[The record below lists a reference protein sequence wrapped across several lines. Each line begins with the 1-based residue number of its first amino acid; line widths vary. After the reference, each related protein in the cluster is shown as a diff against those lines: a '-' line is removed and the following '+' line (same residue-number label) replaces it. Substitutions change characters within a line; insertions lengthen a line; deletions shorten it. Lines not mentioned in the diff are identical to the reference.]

1 MKRTHPFGYAPSRSG
16 GSHRRYG
23 VPVARKQT
31 IKVRKA
37 YQVTRRDKKGNPIL
51 DEDGKPVV
59 DIYYNTFTKTIYHY
73 DHVKKG
79 RTLADMVYESP
90 SFLDYV
96 ERQLKRQEE
105 RAEERRKKKEAK
117 Q

>member
-1 MKRTHPFGYAPSRSG
+1 MKRTHPIGYSPSRSG

-23 VPVARKQT
+23 TPVARKQT
-31 IKVRKA
+31 IKVRKP
-37 YQVTRRDKKGNPIL
+37 YQLARRDKEGKVIL
-51 DEDGKPVV
+51 DADGKPVM
-59 DIYYNTFTKTIYHY
+59 DTYYACYTKTIYHY

-90 SFLDYV
+90 SFLAYV
-96 ERQLKRQEE
+96 ERQLKKREE
-105 RAEERRKKKEAK
+105 AEARKKEEAK